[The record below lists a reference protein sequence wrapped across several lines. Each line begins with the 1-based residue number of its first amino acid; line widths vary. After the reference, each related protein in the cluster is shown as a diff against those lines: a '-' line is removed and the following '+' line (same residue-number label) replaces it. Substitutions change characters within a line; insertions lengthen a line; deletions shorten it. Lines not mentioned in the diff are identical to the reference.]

1 MMYQAPASR
10 KLDRIDRKILTEL
23 QNNAEISNLELAER
37 VGLSASPCARRVKIL
52 EDAGIIKK
60 RVTLLDQSALGL
72 DLTIYVH
79 VCLECQI
86 TERLE
91 NFELKVM
98 NYDEVM
104 ECSLITGSDADFLL
118 KVVMPDMAYYE
129 HFLLKE
135 LNRIEGVTSIRTSFV
150 LRSVKSKTDMPLN
163 HIG

>member
-150 LRSVKSKTDMPLN
+150 LRRVKNKTDMPLN

>member
-1 MMYQAPASR
+1 MMYQAAASR

-23 QNNAEISNLELAER
+23 QQNADISNLELAER
-37 VGLSASPCARRVKIL
+37 VGLSASPCARRVKLL
-52 EDAGIIKK
+52 EEAGIIKK
-60 RVTLLDQSALGL
+60 RVTLLDQTALSL

-86 TERLE
+86 RERLE
-91 NFELKVM
+91 NFERKVM

-150 LRSVKSKTDMPLN
+150 LRRVKSKTDMPLN

>member
-1 MMYQAPASR
+1 MMYQAAASR

-23 QNNAEISNLELAER
+23 QHNADISNLELAER
-37 VGLSASPCARRVKIL
+37 VGLSASPCARRVKLL
-52 EDAGIIKK
+52 EEAGIIKK
-60 RVTLLDQSALGL
+60 RVTLLDQTALGL

-86 TERLE
+86 PERLE
-91 NFELKVM
+91 NFERKVM

-135 LNRIEGVTSIRTSFV
+135 LNRIEGVTSIRTSFA
-150 LRSVKSKTDMPLN
+150 LRTVVKKTAFKLR
-163 HIG
+163 GAG